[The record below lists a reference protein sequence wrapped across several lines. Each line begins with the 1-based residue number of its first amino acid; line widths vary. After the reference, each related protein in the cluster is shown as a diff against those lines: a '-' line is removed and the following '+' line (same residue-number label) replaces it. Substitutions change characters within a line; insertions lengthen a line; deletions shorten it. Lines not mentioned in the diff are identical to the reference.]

1 MGENRL
7 FKKFIISYVCF
18 VLLPFSAVLA
28 GVMVYANRLQLKN
41 DMIQNEILASQM
53 VNAISRQ
60 TELAE
65 NMCSSILQNQSILN
79 FFDKEYVSSPDLS
92 YYRTTIHE
100 FVKTTNGMSDIKLRI
115 YLENTSIPMGFG
127 IFYPMR
133 YIDQGE
139 VFQRFYHS
147 EQESVWL
154 DGAFDSELPE
164 NRRLGSSDTY
174 HYLHKIQVGS
184 RLLGVVEAM
193 VPKRMLAVHDALSQ
207 PGLVVLDGCYF
218 YNYSDR
224 SLTEDQLR
232 GFSEGD
238 MTGHTA
244 LLVYSRYELPKGPF
258 DIVVISTRSQIT
270 LLTAL
275 AVLLLLVV
283 VIVMVAGFF
292 AYNRRLIR
300 DIHHCLDG
308 MAVAIENDFNPPE
321 GPDGFSIAEIAKRRD
336 EISVLARRI
345 TYLLGQIRF
354 LLDQKIQ
361 KETAAKEAVLLALQH
376 QINPHFLYN
385 TMEVFSA
392 RMELAGLYEESSAV
406 SAFCRMMR
414 YNMNSKDL
422 MSTLGEEID
431 QVKYYIA
438 IQRIRDIPFEVRFD
452 IPAELLKERVIRFL
466 LEPFVENSF
475 KYRGDAS
482 PLEVS
487 VSARMLDGQ
496 IELLIRNNGEAVLP
510 ERMVE
515 LNERFKNGPVS
526 VKSHGMRIGLNNI
539 NSRLKLF
546 YGESHY
552 IRVDCDGEITTF
564 RFLVERRPD
573 RVEETLV

>member
-7 FKKFIISYVCF
+7 FKKFIISYFCF
-18 VLLPFSAVLA
+18 VLLPF
-28 GVMVYANRLQLKN
+28 GVILTGVVAYANRLQLKN
-41 DMIQNEILASQM
+41 DIIQNENLASQI
-53 VNAISRQ
+53 VNTISRQ

-65 NMCSSILQNQSILN
+65 NMCDSILQNQSILN
-79 FFDKEYVSSPDLS
+79 FFDKEYVSSPDLN
-92 YYRTTIHE
+92 YYRTTIYE
-100 FVKTTNGMSDIKLRI
+100 FVKTTNGMSDIRLRV

-127 IFYPMR
+127 VFYPMR
-133 YIDQGE
+133 YINQGE
-139 VFQRFYHS
+139 VFQAFYNS
-147 EQESVWL
+147 GQESIWL
-154 DGAFDSELPE
+154 DGDFDKELPE
-164 NRRLGSSDTY
+164 NKRLGSDDTY
-174 HYLHKIQVGS
+174 HFLHKIQSGN

-193 VPKRMLAVHDALSQ
+193 VPGRVLTAHDVLAQ
-207 PGLVVLDGCYF
+207 PGFIVVDGCYF
-218 YNYSDR
+218 YNYSEQ
-224 SLTEDQLR
+224 SLTEDRLR
-232 GFSEGD
+232 SFTAGD
-238 MTGHTA
+238 TAGHTPS
-244 LLVYSRYELPKGPF
+244 LVYSRYELPNGLF
-258 DIVVISTRSQIT
+258 DIVVISPRSQIT
-270 LLTAL
+270 FLAAL
-275 AVLLLLVV
+275 AILLLLVV
-283 VIVMVAGFF
+283 VIVMLAGFF